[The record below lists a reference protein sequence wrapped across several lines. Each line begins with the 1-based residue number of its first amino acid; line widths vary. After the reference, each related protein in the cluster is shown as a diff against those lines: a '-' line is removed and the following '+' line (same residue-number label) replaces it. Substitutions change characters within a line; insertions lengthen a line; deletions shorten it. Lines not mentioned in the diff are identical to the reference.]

1 MAEDSDK
8 IFTFEGLENMDFS
21 NSPKVSLE
29 IYRHEQDFWWRA
41 EVYVDAVDGLR
52 CDLDFFQFEVVK
64 TTPCGVWL
72 KQLSRYYPKEPFF
85 VLGTAKKQRAAP
97 TKRIALDDAR
107 IRCSHEIHYKQH
119 ALKKVEAK
127 AKFFKALVVLS

>member
-1 MAEDSDK
+1 MAEDSDR
-8 IFTFEGLENMDFS
+8 IFTFEELEGMDFG
-21 NSPKVSLE
+21 NFPRVSLK
-29 IYRHEQDFWWRA
+29 IHPHEQDFWWRA

-52 CDLDFFQFEVVK
+52 CDLDFFRFEVVK

-72 KQLSRYYPKEPFF
+72 KQLSRYHPFKEPFF

-107 IRCSHEIHYKQH
+107 IRCSHEIHYKKH

-127 AKFFKALVVLS
+127 AKFFKTLVVL